1 MPAPPGQSYFDPHL
15 IARIA
20 TLPLKARWVVEGLM
34 SGVHRSRARGFSVEF
49 EEHRAY
55 SPGDE
60 IRHIDWKAFGRFDRY
75 LIKEYEEETN
85 LRAHL
90 VVDASASMDYASE
103 GITKWD
109 YACYLTAALAY
120 LALRQQDAVGLLTC
134 AGTVGRRIPPKATRR
149 HLLELLD
156 ALERQRP
163 RGQTGLAEALGELAA
178 ALRRRGLVV
187 VASDLLAEPE
197 PLLRA
202 LQLFRLKGN
211 DVIVFHILDPAELHF
226 PFEELTRFEDLET
239 LQRVTVEPE
248 VIRETYHLAVRR
260 FVETYRKA
268 CREHQVDYVL
278 LDTSVPLDRG
288 LVRYLAWR
296 KAVA

>member
-1 MPAPPGQSYFDPHL
+1 MPPAAGQSYFDPHL
-15 IARIA
+15 VARIA

-60 IRHIDWKAFGRFDRY
+60 TRHIDWKAFGKFDRY
-75 LIKEYEEETN
+75 LVKEYEEETN

-90 VVDASASMDYASE
+90 VVDASASMDYGSH

-109 YACYLTAALAY
+109 YGCYLAAALAY
-120 LALRQQDAVGLLTC
+120 LALSQQDAVGLSLC
-134 AGTVGRRIPPKATRR
+134 AEKVERRIPPKATRR

-163 RGQTGLAEALGELAA
+163 RGQTGIAETLGELAA
-178 ALRRRGLVV
+178 SVRRRGLVV
-187 VASDLLAEPE
+187 VVSDLLTEE
-197 PLLRA
+197 RRLVRA
-202 LQLFRLKGN
+202 LQLLRLKGN
-211 DVIVFHILDPAELHF
+211 DVVVFHILDPAELGF
-226 PFEELTRFEDLET
+226 PFEDHTRFEDLET
-239 LQRVTVEPE
+239 LQRVTVEAD
-248 VIRETYHLAVRR
+248 VVREAYLAAVGG
-260 FVETYRKA
+260 FVDSLRKV

-296 KAVA
+296 KAVV